1 MEPETQTYPVSKK
14 SLWAGRVMSAV
25 VVLFLLFDSS
35 IHLMNPSFVVEAMT
49 RLGYSD
55 SIAPILGAIELVCL
69 LLYVVPRTSVLGAVV
84 LTGYLGGAIATNL
97 RVANPLFSNTLFPV
111 YLGILLWGGLYLR
124 NLQLRALVSFRRNP
138 AFPSYTTKLRS
149 Q

>member
-14 SLWAGRVMSAV
+14 SLW
-25 VVLFLLFDSS
+25 
-35 IHLMNPSFVVEAMT
+35 
-49 RLGYSD
+49 
-55 SIAPILGAIELVCL
+55 
-69 LLYVVPRTSVLGAVV
+69 
-84 LTGYLGGAIATNL
+84 
-97 RVANPLFSNTLFPV
+97 PV